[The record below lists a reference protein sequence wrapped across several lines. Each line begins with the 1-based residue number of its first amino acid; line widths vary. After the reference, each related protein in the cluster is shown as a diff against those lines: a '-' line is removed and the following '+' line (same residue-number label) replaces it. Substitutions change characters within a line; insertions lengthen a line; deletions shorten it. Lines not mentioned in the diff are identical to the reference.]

1 MKSTSTEKRAIFSPR
16 AIFIAI
22 FNQNS
27 DENSILAIFSPGAIF
42 SQTPLGNEKL
52 FKKAIFSQKG

>member
-27 DENSILAIFSPGAIF
+27 DENSILAIFSPG
-42 SQTPLGNEKL
+42 L
-52 FKKAIFSQKG
+52 FLAKHRWGTKS